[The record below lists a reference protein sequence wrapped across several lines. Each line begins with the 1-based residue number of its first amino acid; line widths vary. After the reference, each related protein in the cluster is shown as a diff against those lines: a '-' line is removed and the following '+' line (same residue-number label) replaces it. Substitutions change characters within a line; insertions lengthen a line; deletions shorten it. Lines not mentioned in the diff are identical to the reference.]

1 MITDIH
7 SYSSYQPTI
16 ASIPSSHSNIISL
29 QTTQNFLEDQILS
42 KTSRPSSSLHDT
54 RICHFDK
61 HNCLIECY
69 HSSTTEK
76 KSPSNFPRFSSTNTN
91 APEIIF
97 AKSTCQ
103 LIKQAW
109 LSSKPDHQANF

>member
-1 MITDIH
+1 VITDIH

-61 HNCLIECY
+61 RNCLIECY
-69 HSSTTEK
+69 HSS
-76 KSPSNFPRFSSTNTN
+76 NCHRSSSKNTDT
-91 APEIIF
+91 PEIIF
-97 AKSTCQ
+97 AESTCQ

-109 LSSKPDHQANF
+109 LSATPDQ